1 MLTLSKSKRVLL
13 IALFTLV
20 VLSVFLVA
28 TFVSSEVNWSPF
40 DFIVG
45 GTLVF
50 SFGLLINYILQ
61 KVKERKF
68 KIFLSLGVIL
78 VFLIIWAELAVGI
91 F

>member
-1 MLTLSKSKRVLL
+1 MLTLSKPKRVLL
-13 IALFTLV
+13 IALLTLTI
-20 VLSVFLVA
+20 LSVFLVA

-45 GTLVF
+45 GTLIF
-50 SFGLLINYILQ
+50 SFGLLINFILL

-68 KIFLSLGVIL
+68 KIFLSAGVIL
-78 VFLIIWAELAVGI
+78 IFLIIWAELAVGI